1 MLERADMLL
10 PAMPISQWPSPC
22 SISTQSPQGLGAMDA
37 FGGGGGSQWEHRDE
51 KLERPKITSIS

>member
-37 FGGGGGSQWEHRDE
+37 FGGGWGESVGAQR
-51 KLERPKITSIS
+51 